1 MERLPVLIH
10 TFNSYRHLWP
20 GMVRGLEEN
29 LFSMAPI
36 YWGTDI
42 RPEYPKGELNAVAGM
57 PCDIIFSGEAE
68 WSDRLR
74 RLLVQIP
81 ADYVL
86 YMQEDHWPSCS
97 PPDLSEMME
106 IVTQNNLLR
115 LQLSPATHFYKL
127 IPGQGIQYFDPY
139 SKYLVSHQP
148 SIWKKSFL
156 LDCLRPNETPW
167 VNEYKGTLRLQQSS
181 VSRAFIDRR
190 IAIYPCD
197 WFTHKCVKGKVVE

>member
-1 MERLPVLIH
+1 MTLSLLIH
-10 TFNSYRHLWP
+10 TFNRYQHLWP
-20 GMVRGLEEN
+20 GCVEAWQLHTN
-29 LFSMAPI
+29 CVQLKYF
-36 YWGTDI
+36 GTDTSDHKI
-42 RPEYPKGELNAVAGM
+42 RSFGGFRPLY
-57 PCDIIFSGEAE
+57 SGIGE

-74 RLLVQIP
+74 SLVTQIDTP
-81 ADYVL
+81 YIM
-86 YMQEDHWPSCS
+86 YCQEDHWPTAS
-97 PPDLSEMME
+97 PPNLSEMIE

-167 VNEYKGTLRLQQSS
+167 VNEYKGTQRWQESS
-181 VSRAFIDRR
+181 AKREFITKK
-190 IAIYPCD
+190 IAIYHCD
-197 WFTHKCVKGKVVE
+197 WFQHKCIKGKVVE